1 MTSINFRFL
10 INQITSQTIV
20 KKEGR
25 VPIVLKCYESG
36 SSLKWFILSPMFKSS
51 YPYVVSPSERMKRE
65 LEFFLNDWETF
76 RVPRVIDFDLK
87 KKCVKREYLDAR
99 PLERPEDF
107 ELVGVALN
115 EIHSKGYLMGDTKPQ
130 NYLVKGDTIYVID
143 AEQAIKCNSPRLMAW
158 DLVVL
163 FFFASYLF
171 INSYE
176 RFKEAIEHFKQGY
189 PRINDVAHYVFDYH
203 NLGLLSII
211 PAPFLMYLRRSLLN
225 S

>member
-1 MTSINFRFL
+1 MTSKNFRFF
-10 INQITSQTIV
+10 IGQITSQVVI
-20 KKEGR
+20 KREDG
-25 VPIVLKCYESG
+25 VPVVLKCYETG
-36 SSLKWFILSPMFKSS
+36 SSLKWFILSPMFRTS
-51 YPYVVSPSERMKRE
+51 YPYVVSPLERMRRE
-65 LEFFLNDWETF
+65 LDFFFNDWETF

-115 EIHSKGYLMGDTKPQ
+115 EIHGKGYLMGDTKPQ
-130 NYLVKGDTIYVID
+130 NYLIKGDTIYVID
-143 AEQAIKCNSPRLMAW
+143 AEQVIRCNSLRLRAW

-163 FFFASYLF
+163 FFFTSYLF

-176 RFKEAIEHFKQGY
+176 RFKEAVDYFKKGY
-189 PRINDVAHYVFDYH
+189 PKINDIVHYIFDYH
-203 NLGLLSII
+203 NLGLLSMI
-211 PAPFLMYLRRSLLN
+211 PAPFLMHLRRSLLN